1 MANLSELAQN
11 IMDLYY
17 QQYKSDEDF
26 FELYH
31 FEYLSSVAFSKLL
44 QDEYEKSYKMSLA
57 ERGIGQAQ
65 INPQWFKTEE
75 RELVAS
81 EMGDK
86 EIVLDQC
93 PFTFRFDKQST
104 GIQNIYPLNGKCG
117 DFIRLTIDE
126 LWKLKNVP
134 DTDIVWWI
142 PVGNKILFKNLKCGL
157 KKVHIIYIP
166 SFDLSKPDKCML
178 TDSAQ
183 ADIIDWVLQ
192 RMFAARQGSVIDM
205 TADQNANKVI
215 ETEINT
221 AFRNLK
227 TKP

>member
-1 MANLSELAQN
+1 MANFSDLAQN

-31 FEYLSSVAFSKLL
+31 FEYLSWVAYSKLL
-44 QDEYEKSYKMSLA
+44 QDEYEKSYKMALA
-57 ERGIGQAQ
+57 ETGIGLAQ
-65 INPQWFKTEE
+65 INPQWYKIEE
-75 RELVAS
+75 KDVVAS
-81 EMGDK
+81 DMGDR
-86 EIVLDQC
+86 EVVLDNC

-104 GIQNIYPLNGKCG
+104 GIQDILPLSGKCG
-117 DFIRLTIDE
+117 EFIRLGIGE
-126 LWKLKNVP
+126 WWKLKNAP
-134 DTDIVWWI
+134 NTDIVWWT
-142 PVGNKILFKNLKCGL
+142 PVGNKIIFKKLKCGL
-157 KKVHIIYIP
+157 KKVKIIYIP
-166 SFDLSKPDKCML
+166 SFDLKNPDNCML

-192 RMFAARQGSVIDM
+192 RMFAARQGIVIDM
-205 TADQNANKVI
+205 TANQNPNKVI
-215 ETEINT
+215 ETEIDT